1 VEASKAQMPPV
12 NVEELKHFRELIESL
27 SEELAPPVDSGPAKG
42 SIATDGLQSL
52 VEKVCGPGSNARVL
66 SRRNGV
72 LEMFLRKGYL
82 APLQTGTDL
91 PGAVLQLL
99 RRFHSSTQIIILRS
113 SSNACGRKDIALR
126 TNNLWRRST
135 KKPVIVAFCISIA
148 KGRRESAT

>member
-1 VEASKAQMPPV
+1 MPPV

-82 APLQTGTDL
+82 PRYKQVRICLEPCCSCCDDSIH
-91 PGAVLQLL
+91 P
-99 RRFHSSTQIIILRS
+99 
-113 SSNACGRKDIALR
+113 RK
-126 TNNLWRRST
+126 S
-135 KKPVIVAFCISIA
+135 
-148 KGRRESAT
+148 